1 VTRFLVDQMLIRL
14 GRWLRLMGMDVANPK
29 DEDDQELLKRA
40 KRENRIL
47 ITRDRRL
54 RDACKTDGVEC
65 IFIKST
71 ILQSQLKEMIGAGVK
86 IELKPNRCTI
96 CNGLL
101 VEAEFQ
107 QTCHP
112 NQKTWKCEGCGKLYW
127 QGSHW
132 KRIEETLKMIQMN

>member
-14 GRWLRLMGMDVANPK
+14 GRWLRLVGMDVTNPK
-29 DEDDQELLKRA
+29 DEGDQDLLKRA

-54 RDACKTDGVEC
+54 RDACKTDDVEC

-71 ILQSQLKEMIGAGVK
+71 ILQSQLREMIGAGVK
-86 IELKPNRCTI
+86 MEFNPNRCTI
-96 CNGLL
+96 CNDLL
-101 VEAEFQ
+101 VEAELQ
-107 QTCHP
+107 QTGLQ
-112 NQKTWKCEGCGKLYW
+112 NQKTWKCQGCGKLYW

-132 KRIEETLKMIQMN
+132 KRIEEILKTIQMD